1 MINYSINKLKNKIWS
16 TFVSYLRP
24 KSIYHFIYKSYWHY
38 RFYKNNGSS
47 KLVNYYSAIPNVGAG
62 IGHQIANWIAGYWF
76 AKKFDLQFAHS
87 PFSTKTWDTFLGF
100 GLAEVKVS
108 DLLTSG
114 YKKVKLPLFDENNSV
129 ELELQKRIIES
140 YATQKIVFIAEQDQS
155 YKDQFGVINK
165 IKSSFFNSPSRL
177 NDLLI
182 YIKENYN
189 IAVHIRRGDI
199 VGAVK
204 NKNSNLSIRWI
215 SNDYFSNVLQNV
227 IEKIA
232 VSKPF
237 HIYIFSE
244 GSISDFSEFSRF
256 PNIHFCLDMDAK
268 DSFLH
273 LVYADLLIT
282 SKSSFS
288 YKPAL
293 LSNGIKVC
301 PDDFWH
307 GYPNDNNWILAD
319 DEGKLLQ

>member
-1 MINYSINKLKNKIWS
+1 MLY
-16 TFVSYLRP
+16 FSYW
-24 KSIYHFIYKSYWHY
+24 KSILNKKVSE
-38 RFYKNNGSS
+38 SS
-47 KLVNYYSAIPNVGAG
+47 HKNYYSARPNQGAG

-114 YKKVKLPLFDENNSV
+114 YKKVKLPLFDENNLV

-140 YATQKIVFIAEQDQS
+140 YSNRKIVFIAEQDQS

-165 IKSSFFNSPSRL
+165 IKSSFFNSPSRI
-177 NDLLI
+177 NDSLI
-182 YIKENYN
+182 YVKENYN

-204 NKNSNLSIRWI
+204 NKDSNLSIRWI
-215 SNDYFSNVLQNV
+215 SNEYFINVLQNV
-227 IEKIA
+227 IKKIS

-237 HIYIFSE
+237 HIYIYSE
-244 GSISDFSEFSRF
+244 GVISDFSEFSRF
-256 PNIHFCLDMDAK
+256 PNIHFCLDMDSE

-301 PDDFWH
+301 PVNFWH
-307 GYPNDNNWILAD
+307 GYPTDNNWILAD
-319 DEGKLLQ
+319 DEGNLLQ